1 MATERSGEFQI
12 PARDSGSGSHLI
24 KKIHSSIQLKV
35 AEAAVLKVNRYLFNT
50 VPGTGTPELGIR

>member
-24 KKIHSSIQLKV
+24 KNTFFQLKV
-35 AEAAVLKVNRYLFNT
+35 AEAAVLKVSRYLF
-50 VPGTGTPELGIR
+50 